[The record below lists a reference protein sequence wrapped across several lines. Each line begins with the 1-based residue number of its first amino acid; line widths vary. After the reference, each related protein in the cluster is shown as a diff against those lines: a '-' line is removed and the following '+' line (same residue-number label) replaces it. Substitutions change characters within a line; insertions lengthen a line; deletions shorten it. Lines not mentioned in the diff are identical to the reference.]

1 MWLVSVYTKWPLTSR
16 ALRRWEIRIPVCPKR
31 QPNVDGKVDYL
42 FVCSIEIGLPEL
54 LLMAAEMLK
63 FIRPAPLK

>member
-1 MWLVSVYTKWPLTSR
+1 
-16 ALRRWEIRIPVCPKR
+16 LRRWEIRIPVCPKR